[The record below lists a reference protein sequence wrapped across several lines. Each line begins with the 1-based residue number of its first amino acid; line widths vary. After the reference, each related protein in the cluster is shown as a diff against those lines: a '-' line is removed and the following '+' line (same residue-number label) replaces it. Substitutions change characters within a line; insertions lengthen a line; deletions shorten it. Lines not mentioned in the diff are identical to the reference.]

1 MFFLYSKSACKKKFL
16 TSLFKDFA
24 FGQWVQRADVDV
36 GNAQFVW
43 NFDELFELPLSLLIV
58 CDIPTANKEDSR

>member
-1 MFFLYSKSACKKKFL
+1 MFSSLFYKRMQKRCI

-43 NFDELFELPLSLLIV
+43 NFDEPFELPLSLIF
-58 CDIPTANKEDSR
+58 CDIPTANKENSR